1 MNISNFIR
9 IITVSAIILCNTMR
23 CIAQNDTQLASETPR
38 LVLILLV
45 DNMNNEQLNLLSE
58 RFCSDGLK
66 RILYQGTR
74 IDGAYYDAGGNY
86 VGKNLATL
94 YTGAPA
100 STHGIVGRSWLDA
113 KSGKRI
119 SAIYGDAYN
128 IRGEIDTAAT
138 PKNGLLLCS
147 TIGNEIRKMYN
158 STAKIYSVGFDPEML
173 MWTSGTNIPEPT
185 IWFDTKT
192 GHMETLNV
200 SSDTTQRWIDDFNSK
215 GIADNYSGKIWAP
228 RYDIL
233 TYHEWRY
240 FPESTGNRTFYYP
253 MSMPATADNK
263 FRLVAGSPYG
273 NSLLR
278 DFAVSLLLN
287 ENLGRDDIPDVLTLQ
302 FNATP
307 SCGQKK
313 QPLDAETEDLLL
325 SIDENIA
332 SLLRVVDHYIGMQNT
347 LVILTSASGNYD
359 IAHTKSEQWQS
370 RGAVSLH
377 RVTALLNLYLMA
389 LHGQGKW
396 VSGFS
401 GNDIYLNRQ
410 FADEKKIVWD
420 SLLVETAQF
429 LTEFQGVANS
439 LIGKQLPTLYTSIP
453 VVDVM
458 RANYHPKRSGDIIIY
473 LEPGWA
479 MEQTDGSQIAQ
490 QWGYEYVPL
499 AFYGW
504 KIPRNMLYERH
515 NMADV
520 APTIC
525 TYLRIGMPNGCSGK
539 PIQLIG
545 SQKDTKQ

>member
-1 MNISNFIR
+1 MNISNSIQ
-9 IITVSAIILCNTMR
+9 TIILATI
-23 CIAQNDTQLASETPR
+23 IACLPIRLNAQSDTKIASETPR

-45 DNMNNEQLNLLSE
+45 DNLTNEQLNLLSE
-58 RFCSDGLK
+58 KFCSDGLK

-100 STHGIVGRSWLDA
+100 STHGIVGRSWLDP
-113 KSGKRI
+113 KNGKRI

-158 STAKIYSVGFDPEML
+158 NTAKIYSVGFDPEML

-185 IWFDTKT
+185 IWFDTHT
-192 GHMETLNV
+192 GHMETLNITT
-200 SSDTTQRWIDDFNSK
+200 DTTQRWIDDFNSK
-215 GIADNYSGKIWAP
+215 GLADNYTTKIWAP
-228 RYDIL
+228 RNDIL

-240 FPESTGNRTFYYP
+240 FPESTGNRTFYYQLAP
-253 MSMPATADNK
+253 PVTATDK
-263 FRLVAGSPYG
+263 YSLVAGSPWG

-287 ENLGRDDIPDVLTLQ
+287 ENLGRDNIPDVLTLQ

-307 SCGQKK
+307 SCGHKK

-325 SIDENIA
+325 NLDENIA
-332 SLLRVVDHYIGMQNT
+332 SLLRVIDHYIGMQNT
-347 LVILTSASGNYD
+347 LIVLTSASGIYD
-359 IAHTKSEQWQS
+359 IANTTSQQWQS

-377 RVTALLNLYLMA
+377 RITALLNLYLMA

-401 GNDIYLNRQ
+401 GNDIYLNHQ
-410 FADEKKIVWD
+410 LADERKID
-420 SLLVETAQF
+420 FDTLLVQTAQF
-429 LTEFQGVANS
+429 LTEVQGVANS
-439 LIGKQLPTLYTSIP
+439 IIGKQLPSLYTSLP

-458 RANYHPKRSGDIIIY
+458 RANYHPKRSGDIIVY

-504 KIPRNMLYERH
+504 KIPRNMLYQRH
-515 NMADV
+515 NMADI

-525 TYLRIGMPNGCSGK
+525 TYLRVGMPNACSGT
-539 PIQLIG
+539 PIKLIG
-545 SQKDTKQ
+545 NQDTTKQ

>member
-1 MNISNFIR
+1 MNISNSIQ
-9 IITVSAIILCNTMR
+9 TIILTTI
-23 CIAQNDTQLASETPR
+23 IACLPIRLNAQSDTKIASETPR

-45 DNMNNEQLNLLSE
+45 DNLTNEQLNLLSE
-58 RFCSDGLK
+58 KFCSDGLK

-100 STHGIVGRSWLDA
+100 STHGIVGRSWLDP
-113 KSGKRI
+113 KNGKRI

-158 STAKIYSVGFDPEML
+158 NTAKIYSVGFDPEML

-185 IWFDTKT
+185 IWFDTHT
-192 GHMETLNV
+192 GHMETLNI
-200 SSDTTQRWIDDFNSK
+200 SADTTQRWIDDFNSK
-215 GIADNYSGKIWAP
+215 GLADNYTTKIWAP
-228 RYDIL
+228 RNDIL

-240 FPESTGNRTFYYP
+240 FPESTDNRTFYYQLAP
-253 MSMPATADNK
+253 PATATDK
-263 FRLVAGSPYG
+263 YSLVAGSPWG

-287 ENLGRDDIPDVLTLQ
+287 ENLGRDNIPDVLTLQ

-307 SCGQKK
+307 SCGHKK

-325 SIDENIA
+325 NLDENIA
-332 SLLRVVDHYIGMQNT
+332 SLLRVIDHYIGMQNT
-347 LVILTSASGNYD
+347 LIVLTSASGIYD
-359 IAHTKSEQWQS
+359 IANTTSQQWQS

-377 RVTALLNLYLMA
+377 RITALLNLYLMA

-401 GNDIYLNRQ
+401 GNDIYLNHQ
-410 FADEKKIVWD
+410 LADERKID
-420 SLLVETAQF
+420 FDTLLVQTAQF
-429 LTEFQGVANS
+429 LTEVQGVANS
-439 LIGKQLPTLYTSIP
+439 IIGKQLPTLYTSLP

-458 RANYHPKRSGDIIIY
+458 RANYHPKRSGDIIVY

-504 KIPRNMLYERH
+504 KIPRNMLYQRH
-515 NMADV
+515 NMADI

-525 TYLRIGMPNGCSGK
+525 TYLRVGMPNACSGT

-545 SQKDTKQ
+545 NQDTTKQ